1 MMRQFRSVWVPQHG
15 LALYGG
21 NLSFKLHTIH
31 SLATSHSTCYS
42 PQASSCL
49 DSFSPSIS
57 SGGIDHSYTVLV
69 CGPLW
74 PWAWLQLPRRLLLS
88 GELRVAW
95 GPLCLWLA
103 SQPTWPPGHRGTLLL
118 IPSTSPPSNA
128 SSSEKDAVGKEV
140 QFILQAR
147 GKTSV
152 SLQHWPSREVLG
164 PQFQWGIARMGPR
177 QTPVLAASVWEQRG
191 PSGKHGRRQMLLWAC
206 FVAAEKNSEWCID
219 HWIRKGG
226 LILL

>member
-21 NLSFKLHTIH
+21 NLPFKLHTIH

-164 PQFQWGIARMGPR
+164 PQFPHGELPEWALDRHLCLQHQCGSKEALLESMEGDRCYCEL
-177 QTPVLAASVWEQRG
+177 VLWLQRKTVNG
-191 PSGKHGRRQMLLWAC
+191 ALTTGLGR
-206 FVAAEKNSEWCID
+206 
-219 HWIRKGG
+219 GG
-226 LILL
+226 